1 MDILYVIFL
10 SVFSLVVLFLLTKL
24 IGYRQMS
31 EMSMFDYISGITI
44 GSIAAEMATAP
55 DSSFLEPL
63 TAMIVYGL
71 LTAFLAFITGKN
83 MKIRHFI
90 SGSPYILFNDGHLYE
105 GNFKKG
111 HIDLSEFLVQCR
123 LNGFF
128 DLKELH
134 RHGLEFLFSILEENG
149 RISFLAKSEHR
160 PVSPSDLNLSPHK
173 ERLLPTYIMDGKILY
188 ENLLHSGKDEEWL
201 RKQLSAHG
209 CKRLSDIFLATGN
222 QQNTL
227 NVYFKNNRRGS
238 SVIKE

>member
-55 DSSFLEPL
+55 DSSVLEP
-63 TAMIVYGL
+63 

-128 DLKELH
+128 DLKELQTA
-134 RHGLEFLFSILEENG
+134 ILEENG

>member
-128 DLKELH
+128 DLKELQTA
-134 RHGLEFLFSILEENG
+134 ILEENG

-160 PVSPSDLNLSPHK
+160 PVSPSDLNLSNGCFQPISWMGKFFMRISYIPEKMRNGSENSFLHMAVNAC
-173 ERLLPTYIMDGKILY
+173 LTYFLQQGINRIL
-188 ENLLHSGKDEEWL
+188 
-201 RKQLSAHG
+201 
-209 CKRLSDIFLATGN
+209 
-222 QQNTL
+222 
-227 NVYFKNNRRGS
+227 
-238 SVIKE
+238 

>member
-1 MDILYVIFL
+1 
-10 SVFSLVVLFLLTKL
+10 
-24 IGYRQMS
+24 
-31 EMSMFDYISGITI
+31 
-44 GSIAAEMATAP
+44 
-55 DSSFLEPL
+55 
-63 TAMIVYGL
+63 MIVYGL

-128 DLKELH
+128 DLKELQTA
-134 RHGLEFLFSILEENG
+134 ILEENG

-173 ERLLPTYIMDGKILY
+173 ECCFQPISWMGKFFMRISYIPEKMRNGSENSFLHMAVNACLTYFLQQGINRIL
-188 ENLLHSGKDEEWL
+188 
-201 RKQLSAHG
+201 
-209 CKRLSDIFLATGN
+209 
-222 QQNTL
+222 
-227 NVYFKNNRRGS
+227 
-238 SVIKE
+238 

>member
-128 DLKELH
+128 DLKELQTA
-134 RHGLEFLFSILEENG
+134 ILEENG
-149 RISFLAKSEHR
+149 RISFLAK
-160 PVSPSDLNLSPHK
+160 SDLNLSPHK

>member
-44 GSIAAEMATAP
+44 GSIAAEMATAL

-83 MKIRHFI
+83 MKIRRFI

-105 GNFKKG
+105 GN
-111 HIDLSEFLVQCR
+111 IDLSEFLVQCR

-128 DLKELH
+128 DLKELQTA
-134 RHGLEFLFSILEENG
+134 ILEENG

-160 PVSPSDLNLSPHK
+160 PASPSDLNLSPDK
-173 ERLLPTYIMDGKILY
+173 EWLLPTYIMDGKILY

>member
-1 MDILYVIFL
+1 MNILYVILL
-10 SVFSLVVLFLLTKL
+10 SVFSLIVLFLLTKL

-44 GSIAAEMATAP
+44 GSIAAEMATSL

-63 TAMIVYGL
+63 T
-71 LTAFLAFITGKN
+71 TSKN
-83 MKIRHFI
+83 MKIRRFI

-128 DLKELH
+128 DLKELQTA
-134 RHGLEFLFSILEENG
+134 ILEENG
-149 RISFLAKSEHR
+149 RISFLAKSENR
-160 PVSPSDLNLSPHK
+160 PASPSDLNLTPKK
-173 ERLLPTYIMDGKILY
+173 EWLLPTYVMDGEILY

-201 RKQLSAHG
+201 KKQLSAHG
-209 CKRLSDIFLATGN
+209 CKRLSDVFLATGN

-227 NVYFKNNRRGS
+227 NVYLKNNRSGS

>member
-128 DLKELH
+128 DLKELQTA
-134 RHGLEFLFSILEENG
+134 ILEENG

-173 ERLLPTYIMDGKILY
+173 EWLLQTYIMDGKILY

>member
-1 MDILYVIFL
+1 MMGIYMKEILRKDIF
-10 SVFSLVVLFLLTKL
+10 
-24 IGYRQMS
+24 
-31 EMSMFDYISGITI
+31 
-44 GSIAAEMATAP
+44 
-55 DSSFLEPL
+55 
-63 TAMIVYGL
+63 
-71 LTAFLAFITGKN
+71 
-83 MKIRHFI
+83 
-90 SGSPYILFNDGHLYE
+90 
-105 GNFKKG
+105 
-111 HIDLSEFLVQCR
+111 DLSEFLVQCR

-128 DLKELH
+128 DLKELQTA
-134 RHGLEFLFSILEENG
+134 ILEENG

-173 ERLLPTYIMDGKILY
+173 EWLLPTYIMDGKILY

>member
-105 GNFKKG
+105 
-111 HIDLSEFLVQCR
+111 
-123 LNGFF
+123 
-128 DLKELH
+128 ELQTA
-134 RHGLEFLFSILEENG
+134 ILEENG

-173 ERLLPTYIMDGKILY
+173 EWLLPTYIMDGKILY

>member
-1 MDILYVIFL
+1 MNILYVILL
-10 SVFSLVVLFLLTKL
+10 SVFSLIVLFLLAKL

-44 GSIAAEMATAP
+44 GSIAAEMATSL

-71 LTAFLAFITGKN
+71 ITALLAFITSKN
-83 MKIRHFI
+83 MKVRRFI

-128 DLKELH
+128 DLKELQTA
-134 RHGLEFLFSILEENG
+134 ILEENG
-149 RISFLAKSEHR
+149 RISFLAKSENL
-160 PVSPSDLNLSPHK
+160 PASPS
-173 ERLLPTYIMDGKILY
+173 EILY

-201 RKQLSAHG
+201 KKQLSAHG
-209 CKRLSDIFLATGN
+209 CKRLSDVFLATGN

-227 NVYFKNNRRGS
+227 NVYLKNNRSGS

>member
-44 GSIAAEMATAP
+44 GSIAAEMATAL

-83 MKIRHFI
+83 MKIRRF
-90 SGSPYILFNDGHLYE
+90 ILFNDGHLYE

-128 DLKELH
+128 DLKELQTA
-134 RHGLEFLFSILEENG
+134 ILEENG

-160 PVSPSDLNLSPHK
+160 PASPSDLNLSPDK
-173 ERLLPTYIMDGKILY
+173 EWLLPTYIMDGKILY

>member
-1 MDILYVIFL
+1 
-10 SVFSLVVLFLLTKL
+10 
-24 IGYRQMS
+24 
-31 EMSMFDYISGITI
+31 MFDYISGITI

-71 LTAFLAFITGKN
+71 LTAFLAFI
-83 MKIRHFI
+83 

-128 DLKELH
+128 DLKELQTA
-134 RHGLEFLFSILEENG
+134 ILEENG

-173 ERLLPTYIMDGKILY
+173 EWLLPTYIMDGKILY

>member
-1 MDILYVIFL
+1 MQ
-10 SVFSLVVLFLLTKL
+10 
-24 IGYRQMS
+24 G
-31 EMSMFDYISGITI
+31 
-44 GSIAAEMATAP
+44 
-55 DSSFLEPL
+55 
-63 TAMIVYGL
+63 
-71 LTAFLAFITGKN
+71 
-83 MKIRHFI
+83 
-90 SGSPYILFNDGHLYE
+90 
-105 GNFKKG
+105 
-111 HIDLSEFLVQCR
+111 R

-128 DLKELH
+128 DLKELQTA
-134 RHGLEFLFSILEENG
+134 ILEENG

-227 NVYFKNNRRGS
+227 NVYFKNNRRGKCYQRVTS
-238 SVIKE
+238 FPSVELFSGILKGMHLLAGRLVT